1 MTDKSRSGIAAIFTI
16 FSLLIVQCPVYA
28 QINLDHSLPCPMV
41 NGQPVIDNS
50 DDKPLGLIAQAGT
63 AADVANIA
71 AVGSVV
77 TKKQKYELLIT
88 DSLWGNLILD
98 MAYQRDPQLR
108 KLYKEFGIVNIGTMA
123 AIAGIAGGTLAQ
135 GVVALATLN
144 PRQGNDTYLP
154 GAIGIGM
161 SGLTIATFVGRAAIN
176 HHLAKCLRKRQLE
189 IKHQV
194 EAVLAHLEKEDG
206 QGSDSKKELVSLI
219 GERAANEWLQLWRS
233 SNAVASLKLPHIS
246 SLNTSELIADHN
258 Q

>member
-1 MTDKSRSGIAAIFTI
+1 MTDRSRSAIAAIFII
-16 FSLLIVQCPVYA
+16 FSLLIVQRPVRA
-28 QINLDHSLPCPMV
+28 ESNLSLPLPCPTV
-41 NGQPVIDNS
+41 NGKPVIDN
-50 DDKPLGLIAQAGT
+50 GAETRTELIAQAGT
-63 AADVANIA
+63 AANVADIA

-77 TKKQKYELLIT
+77 TRKQKFELLIT

-98 MAYQRDPQLR
+98 MAYQRDPEI
-108 KLYKEFGIVNIGTMA
+108 KKIYKRLGLVNIGTMA
-123 AIAGIAGGTLAQ
+123 AVAGIAGGTLAQ

-144 PRQGNDTYLP
+144 PQQGNDSYLP

-194 EAVLAHLEKEDG
+194 ESVLAQVEQENG
-206 QGSDSKKELVSLI
+206 AAPEIKKQLIALI
-219 GERAANEWLQLWRS
+219 GERATNEWLQLWTS
-233 SNAVASLKLPHIS
+233 SNAVASLKVNQVS
-246 SLNTSELIADHN
+246 SLSPSTLIADHN